1 MKKILVV
8 LALVMPMLVSA
19 QKYGHVNSTELFQ
32 QMPEVAKVK
41 AQMDTLN
48 SQYENQLTMMQEEF
62 QKKYQEYQQNEAT
75 MADAIKQLR
84 QQELQ
89 EMQGRIQTF
98 YQTAEQDLQKKQ
110 QELLAPVHEKLIK
123 AIKAVGE
130 REGYTYI
137 FDSAALVYIADNAT
151 DASPAV
157 RKELGIK

>member
-1 MKKILVV
+1 MKKILVMIA
-8 LALVMPMLVSA
+8 LALPMLVSA
-19 QKYGHVNSTELFQ
+19 QKYGHVNTTEIFQ
-32 QMPEVAKVK
+32 QMPEMVKVR
-41 AQMDTLN
+41 AQIDTLN
-48 SQYENQLTMMQEEF
+48 SQYESQLTMMQEEL

-75 MADAIKQLR
+75 MADAIKQMR

-110 QELLAPVHEKLIK
+110 QELVAPVHEKLTK
-123 AIKAVGE
+123 AIKTVGE
-130 REGYTYI
+130 RDGYTYI
-137 FDSAALVYIADNAT
+137 FDSSVLTYISDNAI